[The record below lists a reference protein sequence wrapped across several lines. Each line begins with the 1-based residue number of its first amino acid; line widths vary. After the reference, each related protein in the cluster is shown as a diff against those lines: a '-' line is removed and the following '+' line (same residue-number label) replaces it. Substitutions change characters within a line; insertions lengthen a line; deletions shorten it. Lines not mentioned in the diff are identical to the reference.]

1 MYLRRSLQLSGVIG
15 FLAFP
20 KMGRARRHVAAVS
33 QAVAMFIFEASVVP
47 QGTKLPEKK
56 YRFSIILGII
66 LPDSCC
72 QTISVIF
79 LVIVDDH

>member
-33 QAVAMFIFEASVVP
+33 VAVAMFIFEASMIP
-47 QGTKLPEKK
+47 
-56 YRFSIILGII
+56 
-66 LPDSCC
+66 
-72 QTISVIF
+72 
-79 LVIVDDH
+79 

>member
-1 MYLRRSLQLSGVIG
+1 MYLRRSLHLSGVIS

-33 QAVAMFIFEASVVP
+33 QAAAMFIFEASVVP

-56 YRFSIILGII
+56 FVFERL
-66 LPDSCC
+66 C
-72 QTISVIF
+72 
-79 LVIVDDH
+79 